1 MISAIIACFVIGYT
15 VIVFEHPLRLD
26 KTVPALLMGA
36 ICWALISLGFNSGA
50 LNIVDGH
57 EHLFTLSHEIMDV
70 VKAAIAAGG
79 ADEQLIQAFT
89 QAITQVPE
97 LLPELQTEYVHRF
110 EETLHHMHDMGTA
123 VTGANI
129 EEAFHHTN
137 EEGFGSNLL
146 HHLGKTAEILIFLIG
161 AMTIVEIVDLHRGF
175 DILKGWISTRSK
187 KKLLWIVGALG
198 FILSA
203 IIDNLTATIVLV
215 TLLRK
220 LVPNREE
227 RIWYVAMIVIAANA
241 GGAWSPIGD
250 VTTTMLW
257 IGKRVTTLGLVE
269 YLILPSLV
277 CFVVPFLIAS
287 YLKPFQGNI
296 SSPELESNEGVSE
309 SNERLLSSKTM
320 LFLGLGMIVFVPIF
334 KTITHLPPY
343 IGMMLS
349 LGVVWL
355 VSEYIHPEEDFTDER
370 KEVYSAHKALSRIE
384 MSSILFFLGILM
396 GVAALETIAIGNV
409 GALRAVADQLRAI
422 IPNQDIVIFILGFLS
437 AIIDNVPLVAASMGM
452 YDLKVFAED
461 DKLWHFIAYSAG
473 TGGSMLIIGSAAGVA
488 AMGMERI
495 DFIWYFKKI
504 AWLAF
509 IGFAAGAAVFLL
521 IEHFI
526 NPIAG

>member
-1 MISAIIACFVIGYT
+1 MIAAIIVCFVIGYI

-36 ICWALISLGFNSGA
+36 ICWALLSLGFNSGA
-50 LNIVDGH
+50 IEIINTEGEIFNMFNSLHGDALEVGH
-57 EHLFTLSHEIMDV
+57 
-70 VKAAIAAGG
+70 AG
-79 ADEQLIQAFT
+79 A
-89 QAITQVPE
+89 
-97 LLPELQTEYVHRF
+97 H
-110 EETLHHMHDMGTA
+110 
-123 VTGANI
+123 
-129 EEAFHHTN
+129 EEA
-137 EEGFGSNLL
+137 EEGLVGTLL

-175 DILKGWISTRSK
+175 DVLKSWVNTRSR
-187 KKLLWIVGALG
+187 KKLLWIMGGLG

-220 LVPNREE
+220 LVPDREQ
-227 RIWYVAMIVIAANA
+227 RIWYVALIVIAANA

-257 IGKRVTTLGLVE
+257 IGKRVSTAGLIE
-269 YLILPSLV
+269 FLIVPSLV
-277 CFVVPFLIAS
+277 CFVVPFVVAS
-287 YLKPFQGNI
+287 FMKPFQGEINLA
-296 SSPELESNEGVSE
+296 SVEDTGEV
-309 SNERLLSSKTM
+309 ERLLSSKTM

-334 KTITHLPPY
+334 KTLTHLPPY
-343 IGMMLS
+343 LGMMLS

-355 VSEYIHPEEDFTDER
+355 VSEYIHPEEDFTEER
-370 KEVYSAHKALSRIE
+370 KAKYSAHKALSRIE

-396 GVAALETIAIGNV
+396 SVAALETIVVDGV
-409 GALRAVADQLRAI
+409 GALRAVAESLRSVIASEDVVI
-422 IPNQDIVIFILGFLS
+422 IILGFLS

-452 YDLKVFAED
+452 YDLGTYPMD
-461 DKLWHFIAYSAG
+461 SRLWHFIAYSAG

-509 IGFAAGAAVFLL
+509 IGFAAGAAT
-521 IEHFI
+521 FI
-526 NPIAG
+526 AIVSIFDISVVQ